1 MLKAENIE
9 KTKSNLT
16 KIGEGAFGE
25 VFKYTKNGSDHILKV
40 SLSLDFWN
48 IMGDNQPSISLMMG
62 MFLQINLLLG
72 YPCWWR
78 YQN

>member
-40 SLSLDFWN
+40 SLSLDF
-48 IMGDNQPSISLMMG
+48 
-62 MFLQINLLLG
+62 
-72 YPCWWR
+72 
-78 YQN
+78 